1 MCLTAINCRDTLLEW
16 GEWMRM
22 THNKI
27 AQSYFNR
34 IGCVK
39 IDICLTLRPLAIHT
53 GSTLTQREFGFISL
67 CICFDRFRLFVW
79 NGFYLSCHCYDYSI
93 NYDSPIIRFGF
104 LFFIRFILRFWLDVW
119 CFFFLLSH
127 FVFFVFFYNSRI
139 RFIFNNV
146 FLSFATCR
154 YIKSKNRQRD
164 NNILTAKL
172 LLDHHKQPTKW
183 MMINS
188 FVCGGTITRAHWSV
202 CLTPFWKMVH

>member
-119 CFFFLLSH
+119 CFFFFSRTLYFLFSSIIRVFDLFLIMFFSLLPLADTS
-127 FVFFVFFYNSRI
+127 NQRI
-139 RFIFNNV
+139 GN
-146 FLSFATCR
+146 
-154 YIKSKNRQRD
+154 
-164 NNILTAKL
+164 
-172 LLDHHKQPTKW
+172 
-183 MMINS
+183 
-188 FVCGGTITRAHWSV
+188 GIT
-202 CLTPFWKMVH
+202 TF